1 MEKDRDL
8 ASSVDING
16 LNLKLNRAIQRSE
29 IGGQPRCFG
38 WDIEQYYR
46 YSEKNQQK
54 KSRYKTYHIL
64 IIMKIL
70 VVNKTNIMLI
80 GMKKKTINNPNENR

>member
-8 ASSVDING
+8 VGGVDING
-16 LNLKLNRAIQRSE
+16 LNWKLKGDRDLVGGVDINGLNWKFKGVVQRSE

-46 YSEKNQQK
+46 YNGKNQQK
-54 KSRYKTYHIL
+54 
-64 IIMKIL
+64 
-70 VVNKTNIMLI
+70 NI
-80 GMKKKTINNPNENR
+80 KV

>member
-29 IGGQPRCFG
+29 IGGQPRCFD
-38 WDIEQYYR
+38 WYIEQYYH
-46 YSEKNQQK
+46 YNGKNQQK
-54 KSRYKTYHIL
+54 KSRYKTHHIL
-64 IIMKIL
+64 IITKIL
-70 VVNKTNIMLI
+70 SKQNKYHVVFA
-80 GMKKKTINNPNENR
+80 